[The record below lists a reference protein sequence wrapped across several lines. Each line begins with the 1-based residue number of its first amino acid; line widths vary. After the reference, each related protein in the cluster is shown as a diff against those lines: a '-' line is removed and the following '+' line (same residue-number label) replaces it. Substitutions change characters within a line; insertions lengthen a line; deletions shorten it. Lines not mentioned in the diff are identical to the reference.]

1 MPFSHL
7 RLSVPSLPINH
18 LHNTPLS
25 PLLYDIVYCTKFQA
39 STKQSSYR
47 ASLVKNKYPSFGLVS
62 SSTTV
67 HAARA
72 LNVVDIKETFDLG
85 ECCELKLSI
94 ISCEEQTLT
103 DKVQLDSCSNSAESV
118 IDDDQKESHRRRK
131 IGQANKGRV
140 PWNKGKK
147 HSAETRERIR
157 QRTKE
162 AMMDPKV
169 RKKMSEC
176 PRTLSE
182 QTKAKIRSSLKQL
195 WGERLK
201 WKKSKAKFLSSWAES
216 IAEAAKKG
224 GSDEQELQWD
234 SYDKIKEEIA
244 FQQRQWAAHQ
254 AKAKEMEKIRA
265 AQAKIVKMGR
275 LAQKRKEQEQQAKAR
290 AEMKRETHRKS
301 EEEKEELAIAQGL
314 KLKERL
320 TKIHKR
326 KSLTNGQITC
336 EDQRAWEKL
345 DLEFIKREHT
355 RREVSLADQIQA
367 ARNKRVECGARES
380 LQTSSSLYSSSEGS
394 AG

>member
-1 MPFSHL
+1 
-7 RLSVPSLPINH
+7 
-18 LHNTPLS
+18 
-25 PLLYDIVYCTKFQA
+25 
-39 STKQSSYR
+39 
-47 ASLVKNKYPSFGLVS
+47 
-62 SSTTV
+62 
-67 HAARA
+67 
-72 LNVVDIKETFDLG
+72 
-85 ECCELKLSI
+85 
-94 ISCEEQTLT
+94 
-103 DKVQLDSCSNSAESV
+103 
-118 IDDDQKESHRRRK
+118 
-131 IGQANKGRV
+131 
-140 PWNKGKK
+140 
-147 HSAETRERIR
+147 
-157 QRTKE
+157 
-162 AMMDPKV
+162 
-169 RKKMSEC
+169 MSEC
-176 PRTLSE
+176 PRTLGE

-244 FQQRQWAAHQ
+244 FQQRQWAADQ
-254 AKAKEMEKIRA
+254 AKATEMEKIRA

-290 AEMKRETHRKS
+290 GEMKRETHRKS

-355 RREVSLADQIQA
+355 RREVSLADQIRA

-380 LQTSSSLYSSSEGS
+380 LQTSSSLYSSS
-394 AG
+394 